1 MQKMTDVDYTKQGS
15 PACQKKGELHK
26 MTGYT
31 RVTASLQ
38 IDRGT
43 WVVRARYKDPTTGKS
58 KQPSF
63 STKLKAPNNKRK
75 AENMMREIIQRL
87 EQEINSGVSPG
98 INPLFSECVKNW
110 LEDKSHTVKANTLQS
125 YEVYANA
132 YIIPLLGDI
141 RVKNLTRQH
150 IQQYFNRLSSN
161 ICANTL
167 KKHRVI
173 IRNTLNKAVL
183 DGIIPSNVADGRGAI
198 ELPKGTKF
206 EAKILTEED
215 VSKLLSAIQLEP
227 EPIRTAMILAI
238 TYGLRRSEI
247 CGLRWIDVD
256 FNEKVIHI
264 KHTVTSYAGKII
276 ASERT
281 KTAASRRDLCVVE
294 STIPHLKALR
304 EWQIEQGI
312 NTQMVCPK
320 PNGEPVSPEYLT
332 KVIIRTLKKYG
343 FEGIRLHDLRHTAAT
358 MLARRLTPKQVQRYM
373 GHEDIK
379 TTLGIYT
386 HITDSDMLATS
397 QAMNGILE
405 SAGFCSERC
414 SESNAT

>member
-1 MQKMTDVDYTKQGS
+1 MTDVDYTKQGS

-75 AENMMREIIQRL
+75 AEDMMREIIQRL
-87 EQEINSGVSPG
+87 EQEINNGLSPG

-150 IQQYFNRLSSN
+150 IQQYFNRLSSQ

-173 IRNTLNKAVL
+173 IRNTLNKAML

-256 FNEKVIHI
+256 F
-264 KHTVTSYAGKII
+264 
-276 ASERT
+276 
-281 KTAASRRDLCVVE
+281 
-294 STIPHLKALR
+294 
-304 EWQIEQGI
+304 W
-312 NTQMVCPK
+312 
-320 PNGEPVSPEYLT
+320 
-332 KVIIRTLKKYG
+332 
-343 FEGIRLHDLRHTAAT
+343 
-358 MLARRLTPKQVQRYM
+358 
-373 GHEDIK
+373 
-379 TTLGIYT
+379 
-386 HITDSDMLATS
+386 
-397 QAMNGILE
+397 
-405 SAGFCSERC
+405 
-414 SESNAT
+414 